1 MKILIAGGGTGGHVF
16 PGIAVAEEL
25 KASFPEVQVVF
36 VGGKQ
41 GIEATA
47 VPEAGFRLRTLFTA
61 GFPRR
66 RWWRWPGA
74 AVVNGFGLLQ
84 AIFII
89 LTERPKAVLGT
100 GGYVSGPVS
109 VAAKLFGVPL
119 LLQEQNSIPG
129 LTNRWLS
136 RIADEVHLSFLEA
149 RSHFPRRDHLKV
161 TGNPVRSYILAGERE
176 PAMREFKLDP
186 NRPTLFVFGGS
197 LGAKRINA
205 AAVDALRRLKDR
217 VDVQCILQTGK
228 DEFESIKAIVAKEQL
243 HATVLPF
250 VKKMHLAY
258 AAADL
263 VVCRA
268 GAMTLAEIAVC
279 GRPSILVPYP
289 FAAHDHQRVNAA
301 NLADRGAA
309 VVIEDGDLTGER
321 LAKELA
327 HLLADKTALSRMS
340 ANARLFARP
349 DAASRLARS
358 LVLWAEGKAGG
369 AAPDHEFEDGDFNDV
384 KEGR

>member
-1 MKILIAGGGTGGHVF
+1 MKVIIAGGGTGGHVF

-25 KASFPEVQVVF
+25 KAHHPDVEVLF
-36 VGGKQ
+36 VGGRR
-41 GIEATA
+41 GLEATA
-47 VPEAGFRLRTLFTA
+47 VPEAGFRLRTLATA
-61 GFPRR
+61 GFARQRP
-66 RWWRWPGA
+66 WTWAWA
-74 AVVNGFGLLQ
+74 AVVNLFGFLQ
-84 AIFII
+84 AFA
-89 LTERPKAVLGT
+89 LVLAERPRAVLGT

-109 VAAKLFGVPL
+109 VAAKLLGVPL

-136 RIADEVHLSFLEA
+136 RIADEVHLSFIEA
-149 RSHFPRRDHLKV
+149 RSFFPRRDHLRI
-161 TGNPVRSYILAGERE
+161 TGNPVRAYILSGERE
-176 PAMREFKLDP
+176 QGLREFKLDRD
-186 NRPTLFVFGGS
+186 RPTLFVFGGS

-205 AAVDALRRLKDR
+205 AAVDALRKLKNR
-217 VDVQCILQTGK
+217 VDVQCILQTGR
-228 DEFESIKAIVAKEQL
+228 DDHEPVAQAVAAEQL
-243 HATVLPF
+243 PATVLPF

-321 LAKELA
+321 LAREIA
-327 HLLADKTALSRMS
+327 HLLADRTTLSRMS

-349 DAASRLARS
+349 DAAERLARA
-358 LVLWAEGKAGG
+358 LVAWGEGTAGRG
-369 AAPDHEFEDGDFNDV
+369 APEEPVTEESH
-384 KEGR
+384 

>member
-25 KASFPEVQVVF
+25 RSSYPQVEVLF
-36 VGGKQ
+36 IGGRH
-41 GIEATA
+41 GLEAQA
-47 VPEAGFRLRTLFTA
+47 VPEAGFKLRTLATA

-66 RWWRWPGA
+66 RWWRWPWA
-74 AVVNGFGLLQ
+74 ALVNGFGFVQ
-84 AIFII
+84 ALWIV
-89 LTERPKAVLGT
+89 LSERPRAVLGT

-109 VAAKLFGVPL
+109 VAARLLGVPL

-129 LTNRWLS
+129 LTNRWLA
-136 RIADEVHLSFLEA
+136 RIANEVHLSFLEA
-149 RSHFPRRDHLKV
+149 RRYFSRRDHLKV
-161 TGNPVRSYILAGERE
+161 TGNPVRSYILSGERDQ
-176 PAMREFKLDP
+176 ALREFQLEAG
-186 NRPTLFVFGGS
+186 RPTLFVFGGS
-197 LGAKRINA
+197 LGARRING
-205 AAVDALRRLKDR
+205 AAVDALRRLKGR

-228 DEFESIKAIVAKEQL
+228 EEYETVKQAVEQEQL
-243 HATVLPF
+243 PATVLPF
-250 VKKMHLAY
+250 VRKMHLAY

-309 VVIEDGDLTGER
+309 VMIDDAELTGER
-321 LAKELA
+321 LAREIA
-327 HLLADKTALSRMS
+327 HLLADRTLLSRMS

-358 LVLWAEGKAGG
+358 LVSWAEGNAGG
-369 AAPDHEFEDGDFNDV
+369 PAPEPVAE
-384 KEGR
+384 EGH